1 MSTQPPPTPPKPT
14 LPPFWKWLM
23 RVTFVLT
30 MTLFLAPTFYVVKYY
45 AVDKPREE
53 ALADRPE
60 ITRHMMGSLDTRP
73 DALLGASRR
82 AREIHRSTG
91 SRQEE
96 IVEIGMTLE
105 RPGIAYERPLE
116 CLLAKATL
124 ADLATKDP
132 DPAVRATASLVL
144 GKVAQGGAVIR
155 R

>member
-1 MSTQPPPTPPKPT
+1 MTTQPSPDPPKPT

-23 RVTFVLT
+23 RATFALT
-30 MTLFLAPTFYVVKYY
+30 MVLFLAPAVYVVKYY

-60 ITRHMMGSLDTRP
+60 MLRMMGSLDTNP
-73 DALLGASRR
+73 DALLRASRR
-82 AREIHRSTG
+82 ARDIHRPTD
-91 SRQEE
+91 SRQWE
-96 IVEIGMTLE
+96 ILEIGVTLT

-132 DPAVRATASLVL
+132 DPTVRAAASAQL

>member
-1 MSTQPPPTPPKPT
+1 MSTQPPPTPPKPI

-30 MTLFLAPTFYVVKYY
+30 MVLFFAPAVYVIKYYVV
-45 AVDKPREE
+45 DRPREE
-53 ALADRPE
+53 ALAVSAAPDHSELRADYLPALE
-60 ITRHMMGSLDTRP
+60 KRAHGPRSDTRA
-73 DALLGASRR
+73 DA
-82 AREIHRSTG
+82 IRS
-91 SRQEE
+91 
-96 IVEIGMTLE
+96 IGVILR
-105 RPGIAYERPLE
+105 RPGIGYKRPLE

-132 DPAVRATASLVL
+132 DPGVRAAASAEL